1 MMTCSDAA
9 FSTVRA
15 AFGVGHHPDVF
26 DRMAADHKRLRFLM
40 DQLCQSRDAGPD
52 RRRLFDLL
60 SDALEAYGAAA
71 EQSLYAGI
79 LARAEEETAWP
90 ARHAVGV
97 HDMVELL
104 LFELS
109 HMEIDGEDWRAGIG
123 QLADYLEDHFRL
135 EAEEIFPLARTL
147 LDGEAAARLGK
158 TYEQVRLKWIDS
170 FGREPAVSQ
179 PKSVKHSKILDK
191 VVWDLGLP
199 QLSGHPH

>member
-1 MMTCSDAA
+1 MMAYSDAA

-15 AFGVGHHPDVF
+15 AFGSGRRPDVF
-26 DRMAADHKRLRFLM
+26 DRIAADHKRLRFLM
-40 DQLCQSRDAGPD
+40 DQLRQTGDAGPD

-79 LARAEEETAWP
+79 LARADEESAWP

-97 HDMVELL
+97 HDMAELL

-109 HMEIDGEDWRAGIG
+109 HMEMDGEDWQTGIG

-135 EAEEIFPLARTL
+135 EANEIFRLAKTL
-147 LDGEAAARLGK
+147 LGGQEAARLGD
-158 TYEQVRLKWIDS
+158 TYAKVRLKWIDC
-170 FGREPAVSQ
+170 FGREPAACQ
-179 PKSVKHSKILDK
+179 PGAVTQSPFHDGVGPSV
-191 VVWDLGLP
+191 GL
-199 QLSGHPH
+199 QRLSAHHH